1 MLSLHRAI
9 RPYRSREVPENFQKF
24 DFFNRGY
31 PDEICIIMKIFE
43 KIEKTFFA
51 QKNQR
56 QCGQLE
62 FHVRFTK
69 FALKVLEN
77 AFWSNF
83 IRVCS
88 RFELFLKFLNLFLKT
103 HRFQIFPPFSIVVGL
118 LVCQKAAQL
127 DVFCDL
133 KKSGNEMITFRVFRH
148 FRILSDH
155 WSGRWNFEKRTTP
168 ACSAYPVWLFWM
180 DAALSDNATL
190 RNPTRS

>member
-9 RPYRSREVPENFQKF
+9 RPYQSREVPANFQKF

-51 QKNQR
+51 QKSQR
-56 QCGQLE
+56 QCGELE

-77 AFWSNF
+77 AFSRNF
-83 IRVCS
+83 IRVCT
-88 RFELFLKFLNLFLKT
+88 RFRSFP
-103 HRFQIFPPFSIVVGL
+103 QIFKFFSQDTAFSNSPTFFDRCRFISVPNGSSVWCFL
-118 LVCQKAAQL
+118 RSQKIGNEIITFL
-127 DVFCDL
+127 VFC
-133 KKSGNEMITFRVFRH
+133 H

-168 ACSAYPVWLFWM
+168 ACLPYQIWLFWM
-180 DAALSDNATL
+180 DAALSDNATR
-190 RNPTRS
+190 RNPARS